1 MKSNKKNLKQRW
13 RKWRTKINLLTTS
26 IVPRSS
32 AHGRVSRHFGGTPK
46 RANSWEER
54 VAVGVSSSCPLTI
67 CHVKTSPC
75 QNVIRFFYHVEIA
88 SWEKKFILL
97 LNSVA
102 VVDFWRPSRFTSLHS
117 LSHSLSHSM
126 RNNFEERKDMS
137 TLCKFYVGSEKRLVL
152 DHVSTQAKL
161 SSSHK
166 KAK

>member
-1 MKSNKKNLKQRW
+1 M
-13 RKWRTKINLLTTS
+13 
-26 IVPRSS
+26 
-32 AHGRVSRHFGGTPK
+32 
-46 RANSWEER
+46 
-54 VAVGVSSSCPLTI
+54 
-67 CHVKTSPC
+67 
-75 QNVIRFFYHVEIA
+75 
-88 SWEKKFILL
+88 
-97 LNSVA
+97 A